1 MYPLLLDGLVKL
13 GGESKAPQHLASYC
27 GSFVNFLFSVS
38 SQFAGAVA
46 TVEFLMYFD
55 HFARKDYGDDYLNTH
70 REVIE
75 NELQHVVYAINQPA
89 AARGYQSVF
98 WNISLYDRPYFDS
111 MFGTF
116 VYPDGSKP
124 SYESLDKLQQFFM
137 HWFNIF

>member
-1 MYPLLLDGLVKL
+1 M
-13 GGESKAPQHLASYC
+13 
-27 GSFVNFLFSVS
+27 
-38 SQFAGAVA
+38 
-46 TVEFLMYFD
+46 
-55 HFARKDYGDDYLNTH
+55 
-70 REVIE
+70 IE

-137 HWFNIF
+137 HWFNIERTKSDTHLPCGNRSNAH

>member
-1 MYPLLLDGLVKL
+1 
-13 GGESKAPQHLASYC
+13 
-27 GSFVNFLFSVS
+27 
-38 SQFAGAVA
+38 
-46 TVEFLMYFD
+46 MYFD
-55 HFARKDYGDDYLNTH
+55 YFARKDFGDNYLSTH

-116 VYPDGSKP
+116 VFPDGSKP
-124 SYESLDKLQQFFM
+124 L
-137 HWFNIF
+137 